1 MAAFDTLAVM
11 TELVEAGVER
21 VQAESIAKSIAKVQG
36 DVVTKDHLDLRIEQL
51 RGEMKDVEMRIT
63 SKITTIQQDLQFTK
77 WTNKTILVMMGVMM
91 SALVKIAFFAH

>member
-21 VQAESIAKSIAKVQG
+21 MQAESIAKSIAKVQG

-51 RGEMKDVEMRIT
+51 RGEMKDGFHLIRKEMSDMR
-63 SKITTIQQDLQFTK
+63 QDINFTK
-77 WTNKTILVMMGVMM
+77 WTNKTILVMLGVIM